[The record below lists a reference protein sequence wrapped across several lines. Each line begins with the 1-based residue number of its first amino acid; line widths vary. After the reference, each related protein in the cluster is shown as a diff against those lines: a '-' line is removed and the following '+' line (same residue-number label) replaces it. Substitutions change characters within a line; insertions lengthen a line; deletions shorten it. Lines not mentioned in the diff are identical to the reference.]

1 MSTQS
6 SHHVNITSTIGLIT
20 EVYEMGIKG
29 RKCVTVCYNTG
40 QFSETTVHDDIVR
53 CDEYN
58 KYLVII
64 TETGSVIKYSN
75 DRIVWFREWVTM

>member
-1 MSTQS
+1 MK
-6 SHHVNITSTIGLIT
+6 VTSTIGFIT
-20 EVYEMGIKG
+20 EEFEMATKC

-40 QFSETTVHDDIVR
+40 QFSETTVHADIVR
-53 CDEYN
+53 VDEYN